1 MSASKCKMFFS
12 PTLWWSS
19 KIAACVSAVWQG
31 SSRSL
36 ELLSLPFQDVI
47 SVFLLLSYFSMD
59 KKTTLIQKPLWKAS
73 LFPVAHHK
81 VSLCDS
87 REVQRGSVVPTMVT
101 QQIKRDSPTLAFG
114 LWTLSMNCFSSLT
127 FRNNQRWTDQF
138 GPTYR
143 YLPICGWLLLNP
155 IIWKEP

>member
-36 ELLSLPFQDVI
+36 ELLSLPFQDVV

-59 KKTTLIQKPLWKAS
+59 KKTTLIQSLSEKPPSSLSPIIKWAFVTQEKFREGQWYQPWSHSKSKEIAPHWHLGSELWAWTA
-73 LFPVAHHK
+73 FPVWRSGITK
-81 VSLCDS
+81 DGQISLARHTDTCL
-87 REVQRGSVVPTMVT
+87 SVV
-101 QQIKRDSPTLAFG
+101 D
-114 LWTLSMNCFSSLT
+114 
-127 FRNNQRWTDQF
+127 
-138 GPTYR
+138 Y
-143 YLPICGWLLLNP
+143 Y
-155 IIWKEP
+155 